1 MYGVWLSS
9 VSPATKSEPR
19 TKLDRDQVVEIALR
33 VADTEGLEAVTIRR
47 LAQELSVTP
56 MALYWHFKDK
66 DSLLAAL
73 ADRIWQ
79 NTLARLQT
87 TGELTET
94 DPWTAM
100 RAIVAALLGAMREH
114 PALARR
120 VPYRVLICEAGLV
133 LCDRALALLAVIGF
147 DAAVSSHVATF
158 LLNGVVMLV
167 DSQPGVDV
175 PEVEARAEA
184 MRQKRLAL
192 AALPPGRFP
201 RVTEAA
207 EYLTDC
213 DQPDAHF
220 SVGVSLLMG
229 GLRHQASLLASPA

>member
-1 MYGVWLSS
+1 
-9 VSPATKSEPR
+9 VSPTSKAEPR

-79 NTLARLQT
+79 NTLAQLQT

-94 DPWTAM
+94 DPWMAM
-100 RAIVAALLGAMREH
+100 HAILAALLTAMREH
-114 PALARR
+114 PAVARL
-120 VPYRVLICEAGLV
+120 VPYRVMICEAGLV
-133 LCDRALALLAVIGF
+133 LCDRALGLLAEIGF

-158 LLNGVVMLV
+158 LLNGIVMLV

-175 PEVEARAEA
+175 PEAEARVEA
-184 MRQKRLAL
+184 MRHKRLAL

-201 RVTEAA
+201 HVTEAA
-207 EYLTDC
+207 DYLTDC

-220 SVGVSLLMG
+220 GVGVSLLMG
-229 GLRHQASLLASPA
+229 GLRHQASLLTSPA